1 MIGILNPGSSWRRPG
16 TQPLTRRIRNDVEMT
31 DAESYTNQ
39 MATLAVRLGAN
50 VQPGQVVAVSSEP
63 GKEQMARAVAEAAYA
78 AGAKFVDLTVFDVYF
93 KRARALHA
101 DRETLGYVPPWLGE
115 RMLALGEAGAA
126 RISLSGPVAPHA
138 LDDVDPELI
147 SLDRLPRVPEAMKVL
162 NDATTNWTIV
172 PCPTPAWAT
181 LVYPRLEP
189 AAALGRL
196 WSEIGHVT
204 RLDEPDPVAAWERRL
219 GELKRVSV
227 TLDELGL
234 DRVRFE
240 GPGTDLSVGLLP
252 SSRWLAAKFSTAGG
266 IEHQPNIP
274 TEEVF
279 TTPDPGR
286 VEGHVTST
294 KPLFTSGT
302 TVTGLRIR
310 FEGGR
315 AVQVDADQGAEVV
328 RGMIAADEGATRLGE
343 VALVDREGR
352 IGPLGTVFYD
362 TLLDENAASH
372 IALGH
377 GYVAGVGDDADVGR
391 ANKSVIHT
399 DFMIGSDD
407 VTVTGFRSNGDE
419 IPLLQQGRWQI

>member
-1 MIGILNPGSSWRRPG
+1 MEAD
-16 TQPLTRRIRNDVEMT
+16 T
-31 DAESYTNQ
+31 YTSQ
-39 MATLAVRLGAN
+39 LATLAVKLGAN
-50 VQPGQVVAVSSEP
+50 VQPGQIVAVSSEP
-63 GKEQMARAVAEAAYA
+63 GKEHLARAVAEAAYA

-101 DRETLGYVPPWLGE
+101 DRDTLGYVPPWFGE
-115 RMLALGEAGAA
+115 RVLALGDLRAA

-189 AAALGRL
+189 PAALERL
-196 WSEIGHVT
+196 WSEIAHIT

-219 GELKRVSV
+219 AELQRVSGV
-227 TLDELGL
+227 LDELSL
-234 DRVRFE
+234 DRVHFQ
-240 GPGTDLSVGLLP
+240 GPGTDLTVGLLP
-252 SSRWLAAKFSTAGG
+252 SSRWLAAKFQTAEG

-279 TTPDPGR
+279 TTPDPAR
-286 VEGHVTST
+286 VEGVVTST

-302 TVTGLRIR
+302 TVSGLRIR

-315 AVQVDADQGAEVV
+315 AVEVDADQGAEVV
-328 RGMIAADEGATRLGE
+328 RGMIAADEGAARLGE
-343 VALVDREGR
+343 MALVDREGR
-352 IGPLGTVFYD
+352 IGPLGTVFFD

-372 IALGH
+372 VALGH
-377 GYVAGVGDDADVGR
+377 GYVAGVRDDADVER
-391 ANKSVIHT
+391 ANESVIHT
-399 DFMIGSDD
+399 DFMIGGND
-407 VTVTGFRSNGDE
+407 VQVTGFLSNGDPV
-419 IPLLQQGRWQI
+419 PLLREGAWQV

>member
-1 MIGILNPGSSWRRPG
+1 
-16 TQPLTRRIRNDVEMT
+16 MT
-31 DAESYTNQ
+31 EAELYTTQ

-50 VQPGQVVAVSSEP
+50 VQPGQIVAVSSEP
-63 GKEQMARAVAEAAYA
+63 GKEQLARAIAEAAYA

-93 KRARALHA
+93 KRARALNA
-101 DRETLGYVPPWLGE
+101 ERDTLGYVPPWLGE
-115 RMLALGEAGAA
+115 RVLALGDHRAA

-147 SLDRLPRVPEAMKVL
+147 SLDRLPRVPESMKVL
-162 NDATTNWTIV
+162 NEATTNWTIV
-172 PCPTPAWAT
+172 PCPTPAWAS

-189 AAALGRL
+189 PAALDRL
-196 WSEIGHVT
+196 WSEIAHVT
-204 RLDEPDPVAAWERRL
+204 RLDEPDPVAAWESRL
-219 GELKRVSV
+219 AELKRVSSA
-227 TLDELGL
+227 LDQLKL
-234 DRVRFE
+234 DRLHFA

-252 SSRWLAAKFSTAGG
+252 SSRWLAAKFETADG

-279 TTPDPGR
+279 TTPDPAR
-286 VEGHVTST
+286 VDGVVRST

-302 TVTGLRIR
+302 TVTGLEIR

-315 AVQVDADQGAEVV
+315 AVEVDAEQGAEVM
-328 RGMIAADEGATRLGE
+328 RGMIAADEGAARLGE

-352 IGPLGTVFYD
+352 IGPLGTVFFD

-372 IALGH
+372 LALGH
-377 GYVAGVGDDADVGR
+377 GYVAGVGDAADVER

-399 DFMIGSDD
+399 DFMIGSND
-407 VTVTGFRSNGDE
+407 VAVTGFESNGNAV
-419 IPLLQQGRWQI
+419 PLLRDGTWQI